1 MNNLNS
7 ILIEGRLTKEPRL
20 SEVGEGKNVCRLSLA
35 SNRYYR
41 NTEKELVNEVNYID
55 VDVWGNMAQVCSD
68 NLSKG
73 RGVRVV
79 GRLKHERWQDEEQ
92 NYRDRHIIIAEH
104 VEFFPDSAKKTAE
117 EDQE

>member
-1 MNNLNS
+1 M
-7 ILIEGRLTKEPRL
+7 
-20 SEVGEGKNVCRLSLA
+20 A

-79 GRLKHERWQDEEQ
+79 GRFKHERWQDEEQ
-92 NYRDRHIIIAEH
+92 NYCDHYIIIAEH
-104 VEFFPDSAKKTAE
+104 VEIFPDATI
-117 EDQE
+117 